1 MILDKNQKKRKR
13 RFVPLWSSNV
23 ESGKKHLPMRR
34 TISHKPTKELSV
46 MAWLENNQG
55 EVLMVKQVKGHQPW
69 ALPGGKVKAGESLVD
84 ALRREVKEETGLTV
98 TRASLLDL
106 FDRNDKNNVSLLYQI
121 KVRKRK
127 SFSPKDPKEISEVGY
142 LKQVPANAT
151 PTLKHFFKKV
161 KSGRVWVDL

>member
-1 MILDKNQKKRKR
+1 MISDRNKKKRKK
-13 RFVPLWSSNV
+13 RFVPLWSSSV
-23 ESGKKHLPMRR
+23 GPKQKHLPMRK
-34 TISHKPTKELSV
+34 TVSHKPTKEVSV

-69 ALPGGKVKAGESLVD
+69 ALPGGKVKTGEPLVE

-98 TRASLLDL
+98 TRVSLLDL
-106 FDRNDKNNVSLLYQI
+106 FDRHEKSNVSLLYQI

-127 SFSPKDPKEISEVGY
+127 NFSPKDPKEISEVAY
-142 LKQVPANAT
+142 KKQVPANAT
-151 PTLKHFFKKV
+151 PTLRHFFKQV